1 MRKKQTRLKKV
12 ISMSAIIDRAV
23 NIIRRGGIVAFPTE
37 TSYGLAVDYE
47 NEKALEKLYRIKQRS
62 HEKALLVLVESREQ
76 LFQLVTFV
84 PDEYRI
90 LMDRFWPGPLTL
102 IFPARNELSTVLTG
116 GSGTIG
122 VRISPHPLAT
132 RLVNSYGKPLT
143 ATSANLS
150 GKSPAKSAGEIRKIF
165 KERVD
170 FILEE
175 DTDLPG
181 NCSTIV
187 GIQNRKLKILRN
199 GVLDLTQMIP

>member
-1 MRKKQTRLKKV
+1 
-12 ISMSAIIDRAV
+12 MSAIIDRAV

-47 NEKALEKLYRIKQRS
+47 NEKALEKLYRMKQRS

-132 RLVNSYGKPLT
+132 RLVSSYGKPLT

-199 GVLDLTQMIP
+199 GVLDLTQMIL

>member
-1 MRKKQTRLKKV
+1 MKKV
-12 ISMSAIIDRAV
+12 TSMSAIIDRAV
-23 NIIRRGGIVAFPTE
+23 NIIREGGVVAFPTE
-37 TSYGLAVDYE
+37 TSYGLAVDYQ

-62 HEKALLVLVESREQ
+62 PEKALLVLVENREQ
-76 LFQLVTFV
+76 LSQLVIDV
-84 PDEYRI
+84 PDEYQI
-90 LMDRFWPGPLTL
+90 LMEKFWPGPLTL

-122 VRISPHPLAT
+122 IRISPHPMAS
-132 RLVNSYGKPLT
+132 RLVSGYGKPLT

-150 GKSPAKSAGEIRKIF
+150 GNSPAKSAGEIRRIF

-170 FILEE
+170 FIVEE

-187 GIQNRKLKILRN
+187 GIQNSKLTILRK